1 MNNYPENDYRLYLQ
15 HGTKGK
21 TWTWPDHK
29 YLAKTAEG
37 VYLYTKE
44 QLENARKKGVA
55 FVTNA
60 SSNLKS
66 TVKDVKGTVNAAK
79 TGGIRGALGYL
90 SDRKKQKQTNRDTI
104 AKTGYADYAA
114 SESKEVI
121 ANTKKRLKKREKTVK
136 KLTKAYDRN
145 TSLLGRLSNKL
156 RTRLSNLKI
165 KNLKRSFY
173 KITGA
178 NSLAGAITAYKA
190 RREKRAKQ
198 AEAVAKQKER
208 AAKKNA
214 LTNQYNETIKGQS
227 SKNKAAKTTIKNQTR
242 KLYRDTGMNPL
253 QYAYSKLEEAY
264 YDDTLR
270 NKLKGGNKNTR
281 QDANSKREEYYND
294 ITKMA
299 NKYRQQK
306 SRSEVNES
314 RVQGIIDLLSG
325 SKKNYDDIYDLEFRS
340 YTNKSKKPKTK
351 TTGSPSRLLQEY
363 YNDEKKRGR

>member
-1 MNNYPENDYRLYLQ
+1 MNNYETYPENDYRLYLQ

-55 FVTNA
+55 FVTNV
-60 SSNLKS
+60 SSNLKN
-66 TVKDVKGTVNAAK
+66 TVKDVKGTVNAA
-79 TGGIRGALGYL
+79 I
-90 SDRKKQKQTNRDTI
+90 
-104 AKTGYADYAA
+104 
-114 SESKEVI
+114 ESKKVV
-121 ANTKKRLKKREKTVK
+121 ANLKKREKKVK
-136 KLTKAYDRN
+136 KLTEAYNRN

-178 NSLAGAITAYKA
+178 NSLSGAITAYKA

-214 LTNQYNETIKGQS
+214 LINQYNETIKGQS

-270 NKLKGGNKNTR
+270 NKLKGDNKNTR
-281 QDANSKREEYYND
+281 QDANSKREAYYNN

-314 RVQGIIDLLSG
+314 RVQGIIDLLNG
-325 SKKNYDDIYDLEFRS
+325 TKKNYDDIYDLEFRS